1 MIEVT
6 YYREHNRLTI
16 QGHARSDEYGRDL
29 ICAAAS
35 TLALTLSAN
44 VGHMARSGCIVD
56 PVARLEAGD
65 AEISCKPRIKYR
77 DSVRQIF
84 MSICAGF
91 EILTEEYPE
100 YIRYTVHG

>member
-6 YYREHNRLTI
+6 YYRAHNRITI
-16 QGHARSDEYGRDL
+16 QGHAKSDEYGRDL

-35 TLALTLSAN
+35 TLAMTLSTN
-44 VGHMARSGCIVD
+44 VGHMAASGCITE

-65 AEISCKPRIKYR
+65 AEISCKPRTKYR

-91 EILTEEYPE
+91 EVLAEKYPD
-100 YIRYTVHG
+100 YIRYEVCG